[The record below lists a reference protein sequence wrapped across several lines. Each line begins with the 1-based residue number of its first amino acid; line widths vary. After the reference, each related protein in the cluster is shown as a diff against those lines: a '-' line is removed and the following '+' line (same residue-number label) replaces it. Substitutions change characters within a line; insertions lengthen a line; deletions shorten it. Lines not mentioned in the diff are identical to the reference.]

1 MKIKLDRWRLE
12 GIKQESSVIF
22 VQGRVKRDFHACG
35 RERLG
40 VTRLSDFN
48 LPESAVLTGLV
59 SLSRGA

>member
-35 RERLG
+35 REQLG
-40 VTRLSDFN
+40 VTRLSDN
-48 LPESAVLTGLV
+48 LPESAHWFGV
-59 SLSRGA
+59 AI